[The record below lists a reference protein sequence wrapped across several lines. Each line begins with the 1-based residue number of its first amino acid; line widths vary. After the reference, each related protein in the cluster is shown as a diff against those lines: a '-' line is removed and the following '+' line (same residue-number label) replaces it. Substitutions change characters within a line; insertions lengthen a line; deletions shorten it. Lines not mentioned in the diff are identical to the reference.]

1 MSPPTSRP
9 HFVCRLP
16 SGCGSPATLRDF
28 PETNSWQRN
37 AFLVISVSYML
48 PEPTRGTDSKSG
60 ALMRRVGFLSRILA
74 VMASVACSGCWL
86 MPTSGPA
93 GYEVRS
99 GSADVD
105 SLPYALVKLNPQ
117 IAAILARNAPRL
129 SASMT
134 PRTAPREIRFGVGD
148 IVGVTIF
155 EANSG
160 GLFIPAEAGV
170 RPGNFIT
177 LPNQAVDHDGNI
189 SVPYAGV
196 IRAKGRTPTEVQK
209 AIVETIKNRAIDP
222 QAVVTLVEQRTSLIS
237 VLGDVNTPARFPAN
251 AEGERILDAVARAG
265 GPRSQGFDS
274 WLMLERGGRRE
285 TVPFGALVYE
295 PSNNVYVHPNDTIY
309 LYREPQ
315 TFVAFGAVG
324 VGLQGQFNFDAWR
337 ISLAEAVAK
346 ANGMAQA
353 LADPA
358 SVFLY
363 RGETRDVAEQLGVDC
378 SRFEGPIIPI
388 VYNANLRDPSG
399 FFLAT
404 TFQMRNKDVLYISNA
419 PSVEIAKVLD
429 FLRLITA
436 TVNDPII
443 AATNAYTLKNVASGI
458 SSGSTFNVS
467 PPVR

>member
-1 MSPPTSRP
+1 M
-9 HFVCRLP
+9 RL
-16 SGCGSPATLRDF
+16 
-28 PETNSWQRN
+28 
-37 AFLVISVSYML
+37 
-48 PEPTRGTDSKSG
+48 
-60 ALMRRVGFLSRILA
+60 VGFLSRILA
-74 VMASVACSGCWL
+74 VMAGIACSGCWL

-93 GYEVRS
+93 GYDVRS
-99 GSADVD
+99 GSAEVD

-117 IAAILARNAPRL
+117 IIAILARNAPRL
-129 SASMT
+129 SAGMT
-134 PRTAPREIRFGVGD
+134 PRTAPRKIRFGVGD
-148 IVGVTIF
+148 IVGVSIF

-177 LPNQAVDHDGNI
+177 LPNQAVDPDGNI

-196 IRAKGRTPTEVQK
+196 IRAKGRTPTEVQN

-222 QAVVTLVEQRTSLIS
+222 QAVVTLIDQRTSLIS

-274 WLMLERGGRRE
+274 WVMLERGGRRE

-324 VGLQGQFNFDAWR
+324 GPGGLQGQFNFDAWR

-346 ANGMAQA
+346 ANGLSQA

-358 SVFLY
+358 AVFVY
-363 RGETRDVAEQLGVDC
+363 RGETREVAQQLGVDG

-388 VYNANLRDPSG
+388 IYNANLRDPAG

-419 PSVEIAKVLD
+419 AAVEIAKVLD
-429 FLRLITA
+429 FVRLITA
-436 TVNDPII
+436 TVNDPIV
-443 AATNAYTLKNVASGI
+443 AAQNVYVLKNVASGA
-458 SSGSTFNVS
+458 GSATTFNVS
-467 PPVR
+467 PGIP